1 MEVTTIGIDL
11 AKSVFAVSGAD
22 RRGRVIVRRQLRR
35 AQVLGFMRGLP
46 RCTVGMEATGGAHY
60 WARQLTALG
69 HEVRLM
75 SPALVMPYRKGN
87 KTDRNDADAILEAV
101 TRPSMRFV
109 MVKSVAQQDLLALH
123 RVRAQLVKSRT
134 ALCNQLRGLLRERG
148 VAVRTGVAGLRRGL
162 GAALAAE
169 SSELSGEMR
178 EVLVSC
184 PANNFTV
191 HNDFLKCRRG
201 QNDPTM
207 KTYLRD
213 TTLGEMSQWLQ
224 TLEQRIAS
232 CEARIT
238 RKFKHDERCERLA
251 EVPGVGPL
259 TATALVAAVGNAQQ
273 FRNGRELS
281 AYLGLVPRQHSS
293 GGKTVLLGIT
303 KRGDR
308 YLRTLLI
315 HGARSAL
322 RQGKRKGDARSDW
335 AARITAARGLNVAA
349 VAMANKNARVLW
361 ALLSRGDRYRAPSKT
376 ASAVLR
382 PGSPLAV
389 KRARSAK
396 LRVVKD

>member
-109 MVKSVAQQDLLALH
+109 MVKSVAQQDLLGLH

-178 EVLVSC
+178 EL
-184 PANNFTV
+184 
-191 HNDFLKCRRG
+191 
-201 QNDPTM
+201 
-207 KTYLRD
+207 
-213 TTLGEMSQWLQ
+213 LGEMSQWLQ

-322 RQGKRKGDARSDW
+322 RQCKRKGDARSEW
-335 AARITAARGLNVAA
+335 AARISAARGPNVAA

-361 ALLSRGDRYRAPSKT
+361 ALLTTGDRYRATSKT

-382 PGSPLAV
+382 PGSPPAIN
-389 KRARSAK
+389 RARGAK
-396 LRVVKD
+396 LRVIRD

>member
-11 AKSVFAVSGAD
+11 AKNVFAVCGAD
-22 RRGRVIVRRQLRR
+22 SSGRVLMRRQLRR
-35 AQVLGFMRGLP
+35 AQVLSFMRGLP
-46 RCTVGMEATGGAHY
+46 RCVVGMEASGGAQY

-69 HEVRLM
+69 HEVRVM

-148 VAVRTGVAGLRRGL
+148 VVVRTGAAALKRSL
-162 GAALAAE
+162 PAALADE

-178 EVLVSC
+178 ELLC
-184 PANNFTV
+184 
-191 HNDFLKCRRG
+191 
-201 QNDPTM
+201 
-207 KTYLRD
+207 
-213 TTLGEMSQWLQ
+213 EMSQWLR

-238 RKFKHDERCERLA
+238 RKFKHDERCVRLA
-251 EVPGVGPL
+251 AVPGVGPL
-259 TATALVAAVGNAQQ
+259 TATALVAAVGNAQR

-322 RQGKRKGDARSDW
+322 RQCKLKGDARSGW
-335 AARITAARGLNVAA
+335 ARRIGAERGPNVAA
-349 VAMANKNARVLW
+349 VALANKNARVLW
-361 ALLSRGDRYRAPSKT
+361 ALLARGDRYRST
-376 ASAVLR
+376 NVAVQRSFTLR
-382 PGSPLAV
+382 LSTRG
-389 KRARSAK
+389 
-396 LRVVKD
+396 